1 MSKKLI
7 AVAAAAALALTGL
20 VAVPAGATAITN
32 VTIYHGGNN
41 AGQAFTAG
49 HTDSDSAVSA
59 NTFAAA
65 RNVVFNT
72 SATNAA
78 TRTAVR
84 FDVNTAAA
92 ASAIN
97 VTATGGVRLI
107 ATIASTTKVTDG
119 VQALNGSTV
128 AGALT
133 YTFYAWNTSSTAG
146 TVKVDTGSA
155 AMTFFVKGITGPAYN
170 ITSVTWPTS
179 LPQSSTTGKVTF
191 KMTDAYGNE
200 VASNQATPTV
210 SSLGS
215 TPGAVTYNSTTKVWE
230 STLSVSATATSVAL
244 EIKVDAVDLE
254 TSGFAAPDNVKFTS
268 IASGSLSAQ
277 VTALT
282 AQVAALTATVATLT
296 ADYNKLANRWN
307 KRVADKKAPK
317 KSVATK

>member
-20 VAVPAGATAITN
+20 VAVPAGATAISN
-32 VTIYHGGNN
+32 VTIYHGGNT
-41 AGQAFTAG
+41 AGQQLTAG

-59 NTFAAA
+59 STFAAA

-72 SATNAA
+72 SLTNAT

-97 VTATGGVRLI
+97 ITATGGVRMI

-146 TVKVDTGSA
+146 TVKVDTGSS
-155 AMTFFVKGITGPAYN
+155 AMTFYVKGVTGPGYN
-170 ITSVTWPTS
+170 IATPVWPTS
-179 LPQSSTTGKVTF
+179 LPQSSNDKKVTF
-191 KMTDAYGNE
+191 TVTDAYGNA
-200 VASNQATPTV
+200 VSSNQEAPAIGV
-210 SSLGS
+210 LGG
-215 TPGAVTYNSTTKVWE
+215 TAPAPTYNSTSKLWE
-230 STLSVSATATSVAL
+230 STVTVSATATSVAL
-244 EIKVDAVDLE
+244 QLSVAAVDL
-254 TSGFAAPDNVKFTS
+254 SSNGFAAPANVAFTTV
-268 IASGSLSAQ
+268 ASGSLSAQ

-282 AQVAALTATVATLT
+282 AQVAALTATVTALT
-296 ADYNKLANRWN
+296 DEYNKLATRFN
-307 KRVADKKAPK
+307 KRVTLKKAPTK
-317 KSVATK
+317 KVVLK

>member
-7 AVAAAAALALTGL
+7 AVVAAAALALTGL
-20 VAVPAGATAITN
+20 AAAPANASAITN
-32 VTIYHGGNN
+32 VTVYHSGSAQGT
-41 AGQAFTAG
+41 ALTAG
-49 HTDSDSAVSA
+49 HTDSDSAISA

-65 RNVVFNT
+65 RNVVFGASFT
-72 SATNAA
+72 DAG

-92 ASAIN
+92 DSSIN
-97 VTATGGVRLI
+97 ITATGGVRMI

-128 AGALT
+128 DGALT

-146 TVKVDTGSA
+146 SVVIDTGASK
-155 AMTFFVKGITGPAYN
+155 MTFYVKGRVGAVYN
-170 ITSVTWPTS
+170 IATPVWPTS

-191 KMTDAYGNE
+191 TVTDAYGNAISSAGAE
-200 VASNQATPTV
+200 VAVTALGATATAPAY
-210 SSLGS
+210 SSTS
-215 TPGAVTYNSTTKVWE
+215 KTWS

-244 EIKVDAVDLE
+244 QIAAEATDL
-254 TSGFAAPDNVKFTS
+254 SANGFAAPANVAFTT

-282 AQVAALTATVATLT
+282 AQVTALTALVAALTSEYNALAT
-296 ADYNKLANRWN
+296 RWN
-307 KRVADKKAPK
+307 KKFANKRTVKKLVALK
-317 KSVATK
+317 